1 MGEFLNMNNLAL
13 FRKIAKNPDE
23 YARAL
28 KKETGRKIVGYFCS
42 YTPEEIILAAGA
54 VPFRIFGKG
63 DIALADA
70 HLQAYSCSLVRG
82 ALEDALSGGL
92 DFLDGAVFP
101 HTCDSI
107 QRLSDIWRINA
118 DTGFHIDVVLPVKL
132 DAVSSKE
139 YMADVIKK
147 FIRDIEKSLGVV
159 ISADDLRASADKFN
173 QIRAYLEKIYEIRSE
188 NPAVILSSDVHAII
202 KASMVMDRDML
213 LKELASFTED
223 LQKEAG
229 KSGAGGKRVVLA
241 GGICNLPDI
250 YSIIEDSGGA
260 VVWDDFCT
268 GSRYFQGSIDLNA
281 DILQSIAGR
290 YSERVVCPAK
300 HSGLFPRGEHLVK
313 IAKDNNAKGVIFL
326 FLKFCDPHSFDYPYM
341 KEMLDKEGIPSMLFE
356 IEEQLPSEGQ
366 FKTRCEAFLEM
377 L

>member
-1 MGEFLNMNNLAL
+1 MNNLAL
-13 FRKIAKNPDE
+13 FHRIAKNPDE
-23 YARAL
+23 YGREL
-28 KKETGRKIVGYFCS
+28 KKSGRKIVGYFCS

-63 DIALADA
+63 DVSLADA
-70 HLQAYSCSLVRG
+70 HLQVYSCSLIRG

-118 DTGFHIDVVLPVKL
+118 NTGFHIDVVLPVKL
-132 DAVSSKE
+132 DTKSSKE
-139 YMADVIKK
+139 YMTDVIKK
-147 FIRDIEKSLGVV
+147 FIRDIEKSLGVG
-159 ISADDLRASADKFN
+159 ILADDLKASADKYN
-173 QIRAYLEKIYEIRSE
+173 QIRAYLKKIYEIRSK
-188 NPAVILSSDVHAII
+188 NPAVIRSSDVHAII
-202 KASMVMDRDML
+202 KASMLMDRDLL

-223 LQKEAG
+223 LQIEGEKM
-229 KSGAGGKRVVLA
+229 KPDGKRVVLA
-241 GGICNLPDI
+241 GGVCNLPDI
-250 YSIIEDSGGA
+250 YTLIEDSGGT

-268 GSRYFQGSIDLNA
+268 GSRYFEGEIDLSA
-281 DILQSIAGR
+281 DILESIAER
-290 YSERVVCPAK
+290 YSERIVCPAK

-326 FLKFCDPHSFDYPYM
+326 FLKFCDPHFFDYPYM

-377 L
+377 I

>member
-1 MGEFLNMNNLAL
+1 MKNLAL
-13 FRKIAKNPDE
+13 FRRIAKNPGE
-23 YARAL
+23 YAREL
-28 KKETGRKIVGYFCS
+28 KKNEGRKIVGYFCS
-42 YTPEEIILAAGA
+42 YAPEEIISAAGA

-92 DFLDGAVFP
+92 DFLAGVVFP

-107 QRLSDIWRINA
+107 QRLSDIWRMNA

-132 DAVSSKE
+132 NTDSSKE
-139 YMADVIKK
+139 YMTGVMKK
-147 FIRDIEKSLGVV
+147 FIRDIGKSLEVD
-159 ISADDLRASADKFN
+159 ISDDDLRASAGKYN
-173 QIRAYLEKIYEIRSE
+173 QIRGYLKRIFETRSRNPDIIR
-188 NPAVILSSDVHAII
+188 SSDVHAII
-202 KASMVMDRDML
+202 KASMVMERDML
-213 LKELASFTED
+213 LKELASFTCD
-223 LQKEAG
+223 LEKTAAG
-229 KSGAGGKRVVLA
+229 VKAEGKRVVLA

-250 YSIIEDSGGA
+250 YSLIEDSGGA

-268 GSRYFQGSIDLNA
+268 GSRYFEGEIDLKG
-281 DILQSIAGR
+281 DIIESIAGR
-290 YSERVVCPAK
+290 YSNRVVCPAK
-300 HSGLFPRGEHLVK
+300 HSGLFPRGEHILRIV
-313 IAKDNNAKGVIFL
+313 KDNNAKGVIFL
-326 FLKFCDPHSFDYPYM
+326 FLKFCDPHSFDYPYI
-341 KEMLDKEGIPSMLFE
+341 KEMLDREGIPSMLFE

>member
-1 MGEFLNMNNLAL
+1 MNNLDL
-13 FRKIAKNPDE
+13 FRWIANNPDS
-23 YARAL
+23 YAREL
-28 KKETGRKIVGYFCS
+28 KKKTGRKIVGYFCS
-42 YTPEEIILAAGA
+42 YTPEEVIVAAGA
-54 VPFRIFGKG
+54 VPFRIFGRG
-63 DIALADA
+63 GIALADA

-92 DFLDGAVFP
+92 DFLDGVVFP

-118 DTGFHIDVVLPVKL
+118 STGFHIDVVLPVKL
-132 DAVSSKE
+132 DTRSSKE

-159 ISADDLRASADKFN
+159 ITADDLKASADKYN
-173 QIRAYLEKIYEIRSE
+173 QIRAYLKRIYEIRSE
-188 NPAVILSSDVHAII
+188 NPAVIRSSDLHAII
-202 KASMVMDRDML
+202 KASMVMERDIL

-223 LQKEAG
+223 LKKEAG
-229 KSGAGGKRVVLA
+229 KRMERGKRVVLA

-268 GSRYFQGSIDLNA
+268 GSRYFQGGIDLNA
-281 DILQSIAGR
+281 DIIQSIAGR

-366 FKTRCEAFLEM
+366 FKTRCGAFLEM

>member
-1 MGEFLNMNNLAL
+1 MMNNLEL
-13 FRKIAKNPDE
+13 FRSIAKNPNG
-23 YARAL
+23 YAEGL
-28 KKETGRKIVGYFCS
+28 KKERGGKFVGYFCS
-42 YTPEEIILAAGA
+42 YAPEEIISAAGA

-92 DFLDGAVFP
+92 EFLDGVVFP

-107 QRLSDIWRINA
+107 QRLSDIWRMNA
-118 DTGFHIDVVLPVKL
+118 GTGFHIDVVLPVKL
-132 DAVSSKE
+132 DADSSKE
-139 YMADVIKK
+139 YMTDVMKK
-147 FIRDIEKSLGVV
+147 FVRDIEKSLGVS
-159 ISADDLRASADKFN
+159 ISADSLRACAEKYN
-173 QIRAYLEKIYEIRSE
+173 RIRKYLKKIFEIRSK
-188 NPAVILSSDVHAII
+188 NPAVIRSSDVHAII
-202 KASMVMDRDML
+202 KASMVMDRDLL
-213 LKELASFTED
+213 LKELASLVEE
-223 LQKEAG
+223 LQKEPEKGKPAG
-229 KSGAGGKRVVLA
+229 KRIVLA

-250 YSIIEDSGGA
+250 YSLIEDSGGD

-268 GSRYFQGSIDLNA
+268 GSRYFEGAIDLNG
-281 DILQSIAGR
+281 DVVQSIAER
-290 YSERVVCPAK
+290 YSNRVVCPAK

-313 IAKDNNAKGVIFL
+313 IAKENNAKGVIFL
-326 FLKFCDPHSFDYPYM
+326 FLKFCDPHSFDYPYI
-341 KEMLDKEGIPSMLFE
+341 KEMLDREGIPSMLFE